1 MALRLSVIIPFIV
14 LLAACGS
21 KDNVE
26 PPADLKD
33 IQADIQAK
41 QVWEEDTGSG
51 TGKHFLR
58 LQPFLFNQVIFV
70 ADAKGQISA
79 FNSDTG
85 RQLWS
90 QNTGLL
96 FSGGVNGGADLIV
109 AGSVE
114 GELAGFSPEK
124 GQELWRAKL
133 SSEVHAVSRSVSG
146 KLVARTNDGTLY
158 GINALDGSVA
168 WKHNY
173 KVPALSL
180 RSASVPLIVQGRVI
194 AGLDNGHLVALSLAD
209 GKLLWEK
216 TIASGRGRTELDR
229 MVDIDGSLAEQN
241 GIIYVASFQGRIAA
255 VNMANGRLVWAH
267 DASSVNGLTVDSKA
281 VYYTD
286 SDSKVWAL
294 DKNTG
299 ASLWKQDALLHRS
312 VSAPAVLDDQVVV
325 ADYDGYL
332 HWLSADD
339 GRFTGRNRIS
349 GSAVLA
355 APTIYQNRLY
365 VLNKSGDLSA
375 WQIRPSK

>member
-1 MALRLSVIIPFIV
+1 MTLRFTAFVLFVV

-21 KDNVE
+21 KDNVA

-33 IQADIQAK
+33 IQADIHAK

-51 TGKHFLR
+51 SGKYFLR
-58 LQPFLFNQVIFV
+58 LQPFLFNQVAFV

-90 QNTGLL
+90 QDTDLL
-96 FSGGVNGGADLIV
+96 FSGGVNGGADIIV

-114 GELAGFSPEK
+114 GELAGFSPEN
-124 GQELWRAKL
+124 GEELWRSQL
-133 SSEVHAVSRSVSG
+133 SSEVLAISRAVSG
-146 KLVARTNDGTLY
+146 KLVARTNDGYLH
-158 GINALDGSVA
+158 GINTLDGSVA
-168 WKHNY
+168 WKYNY
-173 KVPALSL
+173 KIPALSL
-180 RSASVPLIVQGRVI
+180 RSASMPLIVQGRVV

-209 GKLLWEK
+209 GKLLWDK

-229 MVDIDGSLAEQN
+229 MVDVDGSLAQQD
-241 GIIYVASFQGRIAA
+241 GIVYVASYQGRIAA
-255 VNMANGRLVWAH
+255 VNIATGRLVWAH
-267 DASSVNGLTVDSKA
+267 DASSVNGLIVNSKA

-286 SDSKVWAL
+286 SESKVWAL
-294 DKNTG
+294 DKNSG

-332 HWLSADD
+332 HWLSVED
-339 GRFTGRNRIS
+339 GHFTGRNRLG
-349 GSAVLA
+349 GSAILA

-365 VLNKSGDLSA
+365 VLNESGGLSA
-375 WQIRPSK
+375 WQIRSSR